1 MPQRIDGV
9 AVDRCVFAPAEGTL
23 VGSLD
28 AVGVSKD
35 RPRSRASLSPV
46 CCTSQRLAHL
56 AHLAPE
62 AAVSHSCGML
72 GDQVSVELGYAVGGY
87 LSIQVDDR
95 QHAHRELAAAPG
107 SVVLCLQSA
116 TLGDTPVVCVDAL
129 DDARPAKRLK
139 AADVRLRAGRIWG
152 YAGATEE
159 ARQHISRHV
168 NSRIV

>member
-56 AHLAPE
+56 APE
-62 AAVSHSCGML
+62 AAVSHRCGML
-72 GDQVSVELGYAVGGY
+72 GDQVSVELGY
-87 LSIQVDDR
+87 LRIQVDDR

-159 ARQHISRHV
+159 ARQHMSRHV